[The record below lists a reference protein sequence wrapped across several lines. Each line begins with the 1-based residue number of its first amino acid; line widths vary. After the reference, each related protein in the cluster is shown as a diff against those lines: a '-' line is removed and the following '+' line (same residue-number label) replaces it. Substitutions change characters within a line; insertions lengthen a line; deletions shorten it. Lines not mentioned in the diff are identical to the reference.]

1 MKPLGKAYADATAN
15 TGDFQRL
22 PAGGYIAKIQ
32 AVKDV
37 DDKSYLLVTFDIA
50 EGEKR
55 GFFANTDADHEY
67 LHQFIR
73 SYKETALGMFKG
85 FLKAVDN
92 SNGTNFEP
100 QAEKG
105 FAEQQLV
112 GKVIGILVGYEEY
125 VSNRGDVRERMRVNT
140 RSAETIRSGNFTV
153 PELKKLETG
162 NAGSGAAPVSPVPG
176 FEGITDADI
185 PF

>member
-73 SYKETALGMFKG
+73 SYKETTLGMFKG

-162 NAGSGAAPVSPVPG
+162 NGGAGTVPVSPVAG

>member
-22 PAGGYIAKIQ
+22 PAGGYIAKIT

-37 DDKSYLLVTFDIA
+37 DDKSYLRLTFDIA
-50 EGEKR
+50 EGEKK
-55 GFFANTDADHEY
+55 GFYAKTDAEHEY
-67 LHQFIR
+67 THQFIR

-92 SNGTNFEP
+92 SNGTSFEA

-112 GKVIGILVGYEEY
+112 GKIVGILVGYEEY
-125 VSNRGDVRERMRVNT
+125 VSDRGDIRERMRVNT

-153 PELKKLETG
+153 PELKKLQT
-162 NAGSGAAPVSPVPG
+162 GSGGSGEAPVSPVAG